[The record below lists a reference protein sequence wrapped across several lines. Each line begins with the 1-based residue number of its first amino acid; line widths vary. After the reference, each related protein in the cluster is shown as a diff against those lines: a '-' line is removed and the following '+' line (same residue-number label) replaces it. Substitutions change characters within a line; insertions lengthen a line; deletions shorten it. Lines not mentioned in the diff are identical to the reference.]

1 MDKRASVELPRTQAV
16 RRALQTAQSP
26 LAAAD
31 LLFLECWEASSAPD
45 IVATLRAAQIR
56 RANPR
61 LAAEIRAEL
70 HCGRPLTDPERG
82 ALAVMA

>member
-1 MDKRASVELPRTQAV
+1 MSASAELPRTQAV
-16 RRALQTAQSP
+16 RRALQTVGNP

-31 LLFLECWEASSAPD
+31 LLFLECWEAQSALG
-45 IVATLRAAQIR
+45 IAATLRAAQIR

-70 HCGRPLTDPERG
+70 HRGRPLTDPERDTI
-82 ALAVMA
+82 ATMA